1 MMVPSA
7 VLRIFSLD
15 IFFSFLSF
23 SYQEE
28 TLPGRK
34 SNSWE
39 SELKFRKYDEK

>member
-23 SYQEE
+23 SYQE
-28 TLPGRK
+28 LPGRK